1 MAAHR
6 TDTFA
11 LHILRHMACSVQVL
25 SSSSCSRWL
34 QRDGGSAITYR
45 GKPPRASLGARRSD
59 LGRYLVPPGKTC
71 LSQSREP
78 AACLRLVPYGGLY
91 RSPVP
96 NNRNKL
102 YTPPYEPAVPG
113 AYGAYAAVPR
123 SVLVANQ
130 KGGVLKSS
138 IAAALSSMV
147 AGRRRVLLVDAD
159 PQGNVSRNDLGVNPG
174 DRGRMLAMAV
184 QYGEALDPIRDVR
197 PGLDVVPGGVLL
209 GTLPQAAAVTSAAG
223 LDMAQNLSTTLGNLV
238 QQEQYDL
245 TIIDSGPGD
254 VGLLDVLLR
263 VSRHLLVPTADD
275 DASLEGVDLIAG
287 RYLRARSEGAQI
299 ELLGVVLANV
309 NHRATSRNQ
318 AAMKSIAAKL
328 EGSGSSAFATVI
340 RTDKAAAVDMRARH
354 LTPGELVAVA
364 GASQKARFAKLR
376 STLGHAGSQPAET
389 WSRDGSGL
397 AGDYQQLTREVLTRI
412 AEQEKRAG

>member
-1 MAAHR
+1 MP
-6 TDTFA
+6 D
-11 LHILRHMACSVQVL
+11 
-25 SSSSCSRWL
+25 
-34 QRDGGSAITYR
+34 QRQTPYSATYD
-45 GKPPRASLGARRSD
+45 A
-59 LGRYLVPPGKTC
+59 PGY
-71 LSQSREP
+71 P
-78 AACLRLVPYGGLY
+78 
-91 RSPVP
+91 
-96 NNRNKL
+96 
-102 YTPPYEPAVPG
+102 
-113 AYGAYAAVPR
+113 AVPR

-147 AGRRRVLLVDAD
+147 ASRRRVLLVDAD
-159 PQGNVSRNDLGVNPG
+159 PQGNVSRNDLGVTPG

-184 QYGEALDPIRDVR
+184 QYGQAIDPVRDVR

-209 GTLPQAAAVTSAAG
+209 GTLPQAATVASAAG
-223 LDMAQNLSTTLGNLV
+223 LDMAENLSRTLSALV
-238 QQEQYDL
+238 RQESYDL
-245 TIIDSGPGD
+245 TVIDSGPGD

-287 RYLRARSEGAQI
+287 RYLRARKEGAQI

-309 NHRATSRNQ
+309 NHRATARNQ
-318 AAMKSIAAKL
+318 AALNAIGAKL
-328 EGSGSSAFATVI
+328 EGSGASAFTTVI

-354 LTPGELVAVA
+354 LTPAELVSVA

-376 STLGHAGSQPAET
+376 SAVGHSGSPTAET

-412 AEQEKRAG
+412 AEQERMAG

>member
-1 MAAHR
+1 
-6 TDTFA
+6 
-11 LHILRHMACSVQVL
+11 
-25 SSSSCSRWL
+25 
-34 QRDGGSAITYR
+34 
-45 GKPPRASLGARRSD
+45 
-59 LGRYLVPPGKTC
+59 
-71 LSQSREP
+71 
-78 AACLRLVPYGGLY
+78 
-91 RSPVP
+91 
-96 NNRNKL
+96 
-102 YTPPYEPAVPG
+102 
-113 AYGAYAAVPR
+113 
-123 SVLVANQ
+123 
-130 KGGVLKSS
+130 VLKSS
-138 IAAALSSMV
+138 IAAAIASMV

-174 DRGRMLAMAV
+174 DRGRALAMAI
-184 QYGEALDPIRDVR
+184 QYGESIEPVRGVR

-223 LDMAQNLSTTLGNLV
+223 LDMAGNLSTTLGDLV
-238 QQEQYDL
+238 RQEEYDL

-287 RYLRARSEGAQI
+287 RYLRARKDGAQI

-309 NHRATSRNQ
+309 NHRATNRNN
-318 AAMKSIAAKL
+318 AVMKSIATKL
-328 EGSGSSAFATVI
+328 EGSGASAFSTII

-376 STLGHAGSQPAET
+376 SMSGHGGSQPTET

-397 AGDYQQLTREVLTRI
+397 AGDYQQLTREVLGRI
-412 AEQEKRAG
+412 AEQERRAG

>member
-1 MAAHR
+1 M
-6 TDTFA
+6 
-11 LHILRHMACSVQVL
+11 
-25 SSSSCSRWL
+25 
-34 QRDGGSAITYR
+34 
-45 GKPPRASLGARRSD
+45 
-59 LGRYLVPPGKTC
+59 
-71 LSQSREP
+71 
-78 AACLRLVPYGGLY
+78 
-91 RSPVP
+91 
-96 NNRNKL
+96 
-102 YTPPYEPAVPG
+102 
-113 AYGAYAAVPR
+113 
-123 SVLVANQ
+123 
-130 KGGVLKSS
+130 LKSS

-174 DRGRMLAMAV
+174 DRGRMLAMAI
-184 QYGEALDPIRDVR
+184 QYGQAIEPIRDVR
-197 PGLDVVPGGVLL
+197 PGLDVVPGGVML
-209 GTLPQAAAVTSAAG
+209 GTLPQAATVTSAAG
-223 LDMAQNLSTTLGNLV
+223 LDMAANLSLTLGNLV
-238 QQEQYDL
+238 AHEAYAL

-287 RYLRARSEGAQI
+287 RYLRARQEGAQI

-318 AAMKSIAAKL
+318 AAMQTIAAKL
-328 EGSGSSAFATVI
+328 EGSGASAFDTVI

-354 LTPGELVAVA
+354 LTPAELVTVA

-376 STLGHAGSQPAET
+376 SAVGHVGSQQSET

-397 AGDYQQLTREVLTRI
+397 AGDYQQLTREVLVRI
-412 AEQEKRAG
+412 AEQERNAG

>member
-1 MAAHR
+1 V
-6 TDTFA
+6 T
-11 LHILRHMACSVQVL
+11 
-25 SSSSCSRWL
+25 SRWSPPSTSLWSSICGPVWQTEWCADVVGGEQL
-34 QRDGGSAITYR
+34 QKNQPRRGGGGSGPVSERVTR
-45 GKPPRASLGARRSD
+45 
-59 LGRYLVPPGKTC
+59 
-71 LSQSREP
+71 P
-78 AACLRLVPYGGLY
+78 AACLRLVPYGGPY
-91 RSPVP
+91 RGQVP
-96 NNRNKL
+96 DKRNKL
-102 YTPPYEPAVPG
+102 HTPPYEPKVPG
-113 AYGAYAAVPR
+113 AYPAVPR

-223 LDMAQNLSTTLGNLV
+223 LDMAQNLATTLGKLV
-238 QQEQYDL
+238 QEEQYDL

>member
-1 MAAHR
+1 MTHR
-6 TDTFA
+6 
-11 LHILRHMACSVQVL
+11 
-25 SSSSCSRWL
+25 
-34 QRDGGSAITYR
+34 
-45 GKPPRASLGARRSD
+45 
-59 LGRYLVPPGKTC
+59 PGM
-71 LSQSREP
+71 
-78 AACLRLVPYGGLY
+78 PYGGPIRRRTGRTATWCHMARRTRTQVQTHPAAIWGHDLADCSACLPRLPY
-91 RSPVP
+91 GEPYCGPVP
-96 NNRNKL
+96 NSRDAP
-102 YTPPYEPAVPG
+102 YSPPYESTRGGGYP
-113 AYGAYAAVPR
+113 AVPR

-138 IAAALSSMV
+138 IAAAIASMV
-147 AGRRRVLLVDAD
+147 AGRRRILLVDAD

-174 DRGRMLAMAV
+174 DRGRALAMAI
-184 QYGEALDPIRDVR
+184 QYGESIEPVRGVR

-223 LDMAQNLSTTLGNLV
+223 IDMAGNLSTTLGDLV
-238 QQEQYDL
+238 RQEEYDL

-287 RYLRARSEGAQI
+287 RYLRARKDGAQI

-309 NHRATSRNQ
+309 NHRATNRNN
-318 AAMKSIAAKL
+318 AVMKSIAAKL
-328 EGSGSSAFATVI
+328 EGSGASAFNTII

-376 STLGHAGSQPAET
+376 SISGHGGSQPTET

-397 AGDYQQLTREVLTRI
+397 AGDYQQLTREVLGRI
-412 AEQEKRAG
+412 AEQERRAG